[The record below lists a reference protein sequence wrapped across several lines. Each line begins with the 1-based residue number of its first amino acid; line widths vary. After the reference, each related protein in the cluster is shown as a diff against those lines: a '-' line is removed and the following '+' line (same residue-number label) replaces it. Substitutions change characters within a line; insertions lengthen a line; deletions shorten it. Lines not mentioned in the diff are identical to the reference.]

1 MSQDLVIKFKDL
13 QLCLTDLAVLY
24 IAKNIDIE
32 EEFTKVLLAA
42 GLLEVSSDDVKFVD
56 PLEESLFRPQFPKV
70 DLNSYYELLRSSA

>member
-1 MSQDLVIKFKDL
+1 M
-13 QLCLTDLAVLY
+13 LY